1 MLTRKG
7 LMIPTWVM
15 IFSFIIGVVIV
26 VIWGMQALVFNAN
39 LAAASFTAMATLFSM
54 GVFSLILVAALI
66 LLTIKLWYVMV
77 PFWLGML
84 VGYLFV
90 TYLSFMGAL
99 S

>member
-1 MLTRKG
+1 MV
-7 LMIPTWVM
+7 PTWTMVL
-15 IFSFIIGVVIV
+15 SFIIGFIV
-26 VIWGMQALVFNAN
+26 MVIWGIQALVFNAN
-39 LAAASFTAMATLFSM
+39 LAAASFASMATLFSM
-54 GVFSLILVAALI
+54 GIFTLILVAALI

-84 VGYLFV
+84 VGYIFI